1 MLNSSK
7 KFTKAIPS
15 DNSGHIPNDIKVHM
29 ENKIKVV
36 PNENKSHLGNT
47 SRCRIVPNE
56 KIPDMESE
64 LRNIGISLDSG
75 KKIKIV
81 PPVKK

>member
-1 MLNSSK
+1 
-7 KFTKAIPS
+7 
-15 DNSGHIPNDIKVHM
+15 M

-56 KIPDMESE
+56 KVPDMETE
-64 LRNIGISLDSG
+64 LRNAGIPLGSRE
-75 KKIKIV
+75 KIKII

>member
-1 MLNSSK
+1 MLKSSK
-7 KFTKAIPS
+7 KFTKDIS
-15 DNSGHIPNDIKVHM
+15 CGNSGHIPNEIKVHM

-56 KIPDMESE
+56 KIPDMETE
-64 LRNIGISLDSG
+64 LRNIGIPLGSG
-75 KKIKIV
+75 KK
-81 PPVKK
+81 

>member
-7 KFTKAIPS
+7 KFTKAIPL
-15 DNSGHIPNDIKVHM
+15 DNSGHIPNEIKVHM
-29 ENKIKVV
+29 ENKIKIV

-56 KIPDMESE
+56 KIPDMETE
-64 LRNIGISLDSG
+64 LGNIGIPLDSG
-75 KKIKIV
+75 EKIKIV